1 MSRPNEQADEMPP
14 AENDRGP
21 YRERRGEDQQRR
33 PAKRL
38 AVVRLIGRVR
48 NADVHHHLIPIASC
62 AERHGSS
69 WRESGGTRVTAL
81 IAEVPHEWEVD
92 TCGLERGAAWT
103 GSGEEVRTDPGC
115 EPSLRGWATVFMRP
129 APPGAKTKSEVC
141 R

>member
-1 MSRPNEQADEMPP
+1 MTNMSMPVKVEARSVSMSGPNEQADEIPS

-21 YRERRGEDQQRR
+21 YRERRGEDQQRC

-92 TCGLERGAAWT
+92 TCGLGKGAEISSAALSASALWVALSWN
-103 GSGEEVRTDPGC
+103 G
-115 EPSLRGWATVFMRP
+115 
-129 APPGAKTKSEVC
+129 
-141 R
+141 